1 MRSANADD
9 DDAPRRGALSWE
21 TRQLD
26 RFPRHMTGRRRC
38 GSSGLKDGL
47 RPTVRGVWTLT
58 INIAS
63 KLGHIVRVRKEH
75 YRSGDT
81 L

>member
-1 MRSANADD
+1 MTMMRL
-9 DDAPRRGALSWE
+9 GAARYLGKLD
-21 TRQLD
+21 RLD